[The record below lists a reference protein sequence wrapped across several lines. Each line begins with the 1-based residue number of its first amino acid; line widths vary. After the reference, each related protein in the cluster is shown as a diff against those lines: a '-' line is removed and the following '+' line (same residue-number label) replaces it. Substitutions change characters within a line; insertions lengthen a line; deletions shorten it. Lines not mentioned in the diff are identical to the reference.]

1 MLTTLACMQE
11 RILPIDPAAVV
22 RQFDRLARRANAE
35 PFLTAEVAK
44 RMAERLDYIRLA
56 PQLIL
61 DAGCGAGH
69 AVALLA
75 PRYKDA
81 RIVGVDTSARRL
93 ANARSSWP
101 EQGLRSL
108 WRRATGGPQL
118 AWRQAD
124 AVTVTLDEPVDLLW
138 TNCMLHWVPQ
148 PHAAIAHWANLL
160 APGGLL
166 MLSCFGPDTL
176 KEVRAAA
183 ALAGLAHAVLP
194 FVDMHDFGDMLVAS
208 RLTTPVMDAEVLTL
222 TYASAQALVDDLRL
236 MGGNS
241 HSQRS
246 ASLTGKARWQRFLA
260 ALQGQAAPDGRI
272 ALTIEVI
279 YGHAWK
285 PLQDSQRSRMQVS
298 VDDLAA
304 TLPSRRKPGS

>member
-1 MLTTLACMQE
+1 MQE
-11 RILPIDPAAVV
+11 RILPIDSAAVV
-22 RQFDRLARRANAE
+22 RQFDRLSRRANTG

-56 PQLIL
+56 PRHIL

-75 PRYKDA
+75 QRYKNA
-81 RIVGVDTSARRL
+81 RILGIDTSVGQLDRARR
-93 ANARSSWP
+93 RWP
-101 EQGLRSL
+101 EQGMKAL
-108 WRRATGGPQL
+108 WRKATGGPKVS
-118 AWRQAD
+118 WRQAD
-124 AVTVTLDEPVDLLW
+124 ALTVTLDEPVDLLW

-148 PHAAIAHWANLL
+148 PHAAIAHWAGLL

-166 MLSCFGPDTL
+166 MLSCFGPDTF

-183 ALAGLAHAVLP
+183 AQAGLAHAVLP

-208 RLTTPVMDAEVLTL
+208 RLATPVMDAETLTL
-222 TYASAQALVDDLRL
+222 TYANAQAVIDDLRL
-236 MGGNS
+236 LGGNA

-246 ASLTGKARWQRFLA
+246 PGLTGKVRWRRFIN
-260 ALQGQAAPDGRI
+260 ALESQAAPDGRI
-272 ALTIEVI
+272 ALTVEVI

-285 PLQDSQRSRMQVS
+285 PLQDPQRDRMQVS
-298 VDDLAA
+298 VEDLAA
-304 TLPSRRKPGS
+304 TLPSRRRPGA